1 MGRMIENIKWL
12 GHASVLIEK
21 EGKFI
26 YVDPWKIKRE
36 EKGDL
41 ILITHSHFDH
51 CSPDDIEKVKK
62 DETVITGPSDA
73 VAKVKGNTKEIKPG
87 EEVDLEWVKIKAIP
101 SYNTNKNFHPKS
113 NNWVGYIIQ
122 FPEQSIYIAGDTD
135 FIPEMRGLEV
145 DIAILP
151 VGGTYTMNAEQAAEA
166 VNNMKVKVAIPIHYG
181 DIVGTRNDAEKFAS
195 SVKNAEVKI
204 LSPV

>member
-1 MGRMIENIKWL
+1 LKETGKKR
-12 GHASVLIEK
+12 EK
-21 EGKFI
+21 VGKFI

-62 DETVITGPSDA
+62 DETVIIGPPDA
-73 VAKVKGNTKEIKPG
+73 VAKVKGNTKEIKT
-87 EEVDLEWVKIKAIP
+87 EEEIDLEWVKIKAVP
-101 SYNTNKNFHPKS
+101 SYNINKNFHPKS

-195 SVKNAEVKI
+195 SVKSAKVKI
-204 LSPV
+204 LSPA

>member
-1 MGRMIENIKWL
+1 MIENIKWL
-12 GHASVLIEK
+12 GHSSVLIEK
-21 EGKFI
+21 EGECI
-26 YVDPWKIKRE
+26 YVDPWKIKRG

-62 DETVITGPSDA
+62 DETVIIGPSDA
-73 VAKVKGNTKEIKPG
+73 VAKVKGNTREIKPG
-87 EEVDLEWVKIKAIP
+87 EEIDLEWIKIRAVP
-101 SYNTNKNFHPKS
+101 SYNINKNFHPKS

-122 FPEQSIYIAGDTD
+122 FSNQSIYIAGDTD

-151 VGGTYTMNAEQAAEA
+151 VGGTYTMNAEEAAEA
-166 VNNMKVKVAIPIHYG
+166 VNNMKVRIVIPIHYG
-181 DIVGTRNDAEKFAS
+181 DIVGSRNDAEKFAS
-195 SVKNAEVKI
+195 CVKNAEVKI

>member
-1 MGRMIENIKWL
+1 MIENIKWL
-12 GHASVLIEK
+12 GHSSVLIEK
-21 EGKFI
+21 EEKFI
-26 YVDPWKIKRE
+26 YIDPWKIKRE

-62 DETVITGPSDA
+62 DETVIIGPSDT
-73 VAKVKGNTKEIKPG
+73 VAKVKGNTREIKPG
-87 EEVDLEWVKIKAIP
+87 EEIDLEWVKIKTVP
-101 SYNTNKNFHPKS
+101 SYNINKNFHPKS

-145 DIAILP
+145 DVAILP
-151 VGGTYTMNAEQAAEA
+151 VGGTYTMNPEEAAEA